1 MKIKRFN
8 LKKIVSAAAALVIT
22 LGLLA
27 GCGGKT
33 GNGGGGGGKGNGGG
47 TGTGTGGGTAAG
59 GGTDWTSLESGEVV
73 DITFA
78 GRGVDTEKSNYQ
90 QFIDEF
96 NTTNSNILATIDWYT
111 DATAYGVALDGMGD
125 DLPDVFMLQ
134 DNMFL
139 RYAASGKLADIT
151 DHVDQQL
158 LDQLYLKGYDIY
170 YYNSEDR
177 VQGKTDSSQ
186 SRLYGL
192 PKDMGPYAMA
202 VNVKLLRDSVEKY
215 NNANPGSKIDI
226 NRILSTTDAMNFNE
240 FLDIGKKLATVLSS
254 EQAVICG
261 VDYQNLVFSN
271 NAEYFTQDSEGWHAK
286 IDSDNFVGAM
296 TFAQN
301 LYKEGL
307 APGAGNTANHE
318 TFFTSGRA
326 IFYGTLGPWTVK
338 DWWQTV
344 NFEFDIIPVLQGTAK
359 GAVSRAFIGSMCYA
373 ISSKCPYKDAALELV
388 KYLVADPTSQRTQ
401 YMRGQCIPNL
411 KSLANEFST
420 DSEGF
425 IAGYTGKQ
433 NPSPAHRSVWI
444 DVVDGVGGKKTAANG
459 ATYTDE
465 IDGSFQAASRTL
477 DDLWY
482 TQLNSWI
489 NGTTDGSPGT
499 FFKAQKDGSW
509 VNVKESLKKFK
520 PQLQALLDEGFA
532 QLHG

>member
-1 MKIKRFN
+1 MKRKWRILLRA
-8 LKKIVSAAAALVIT
+8 VSVLAVLALAAAVLT
-22 LGLLA
+22 
-27 GCGGKT
+27 GCGGGKT
-33 GNGGGGGGKGNGGG
+33 GGGGKGSGNGGTGGGGGGKGE
-47 TGTGTGGGTAAG
+47 T
-59 GGTDWTSLESGEVV
+59 TDWNSLESGKVV

-96 NTTNSNILATIDWYT
+96 NQTNSNILANIDWYT

-139 RYAASGKLADIT
+139 RFAASGKLADIT
-151 DHVDQQL
+151 DHVDQEF

-170 YYNSEDR
+170 YYNTEDKIA
-177 VQGKTDSSQ
+177 GKTDSASC
-186 SRLYGL
+186 RLFGL

-202 VNVKLLRDSVEKY
+202 VNVNLLKSAVERY
-215 NNANPGSKIDI
+215 NSQNPGSKLDI
-226 NRILSTTDAMNFNE
+226 NRILSTTDPMNFNE
-240 FLDIGKKLATVLSS
+240 FLDIGKKLKSVLTSDQS
-254 EQAVICG
+254 VLCG
-261 VDYQNLVFSN
+261 VDYQSLVFSN
-271 NAEYFTQDSEGWHAK
+271 NAQYFTEDSEGWHAQ
-286 IDSDNFVGAM
+286 IDSDNFIAAM
-296 TFAQN
+296 TFAQT

-307 APGAGNTANHE
+307 TPGAGNTANHE
-318 TFFTSGRA
+318 TYFTSGRA

-344 NFEFDIIPVLQGTAK
+344 NFEFDIVPVLQGTAK
-359 GAVSRAFIGSMCYA
+359 GATSKAVVGSMCYA
-373 ISSKCPYKDAALELV
+373 ISSKCPYKDAALELI
-388 KYLVADPTSQRTQ
+388 KYLVADSSSQRTQ

-411 KSLANEFST
+411 KSLAEEFSGDT
-420 DSEGF
+420 EGF
-425 IAGYTGKQ
+425 IAGYTGKD
-433 NPSPAHRSVWI
+433 NPSPAHRGVWI
-444 DVVDGVGGKKTAANG
+444 DVVDGVGGSKTAANG

-465 IDGSFQAASRTL
+465 IDGSFQASARTL

-489 NGTTDGSPGT
+489 NGTTNGSPGSI
-499 FFKAQKDGSW
+499 FKALANGSW
-509 VNVKESLKKFK
+509 VNVGDSLKKFK